1 MVAGPEYGLSVSNH
15 IDGALVPNKSYWSP
29 KLDLAELFIKLG
41 LGKYTDLF
49 QQQEVGG
56 SVYMLIRI

>member
-1 MVAGPEYGLSVSNH
+1 MSNH

-49 QQQEVGG
+49 QQQEVGLC
-56 SVYMLIRI
+56 VVDIKKILMK